1 MALIKKEIGDLLV
14 DNGLITAEELKIVQ
28 QERLRTGEP
37 LSLILSRLGLANESH
52 LKNALEVQFG
62 VNYVS
67 LVKSEVHPEALQLL
81 PEKLIRQHQVV
92 PISQEDNT
100 LTVAMV
106 NPTNLLALDD
116 IKNPLR
122 GILINQ

>member
-1 MALIKKEIGDLLV
+1 MALIKKEIGELLV

-28 QERLRTGEP
+28 QERMKTGEP
-37 LSLILSRLGLANESH
+37 ISLILSRLGLANETH

-62 VNYVS
+62 VSYVS
-67 LVKSEVHPEALQLL
+67 LAKSVVPIDALQLL

-100 LTVAMV
+100 L
-106 NPTNLLALDD
+106 DCGD
-116 IKNPLR
+116 
-122 GILINQ
+122 G